1 MLDRTQFDG
10 ELSRLDLYAEVGY
23 FAALHIRFT
32 SPLMLLTTY
41 PDEWTEHYR
50 QRGFF
55 LRDPMTAWSFA
66 STGATRWS
74 NKKIPDPFGVFDEAR
89 KFGLNFGCTVAAG
102 PITSRTVISVAR
114 SDRELTDAEM
124 AEIEKIAKTLHS
136 MAEPDIRLTRAQIEA
151 LKCVADGHRHSAAA
165 AILGIS
171 ESALKLRLASVRE
184 RLMARTTAEA
194 IQRAKDLNL
203 I

>member
-1 MLDRTQFDG
+1 MFDRTSFDG
-10 ELSRLDLYAEVGY
+10 ELSRLDPYAEKGY

-32 SPLMLLTTY
+32 SPLMLFTTY
-41 PDEWTEHYR
+41 SPEWTEHYT
-50 QRGFF
+50 QQGYV

-74 NKKIPDPFGVFDEAR
+74 NPKIPDPFHVFDEAR
-89 KFGLNFGCTVAAG
+89 KFGLNYGVTVSAG

-114 SDRELTDAEM
+114 GDRELRDEEM
-124 AEIEKIAKTLHS
+124 IAIEEIAKNLHG
-136 MAEPDIRLTRAQIEA
+136 MADPNIRLTRAQHEA

-165 AILGIS
+165 AMLGVS
-171 ESALKLRLASVRE
+171 ESALKLRLTGVRE
-184 RLMARTTAEA
+184 KLMARTTAEA
-194 IQRAKDLNL
+194 IQRAKDYNL